1 MENIFN
7 KLMEQRIDYFK
18 TNFVNSAKELY
29 FKDGKLIHP
38 GEYGMAR
45 ETICENFIKE
55 FLPAIYNVG
64 SGFIINNKGEV
75 STQCDLVIYD
85 KEYTPLL
92 RDGFNKK
99 FYTAETCVAIG
110 EVKSVLSKDK
120 FKEALSKLAEISKM
134 RNMEIK
140 SGFIRRHYAN
150 DIAYNP
156 AGNPYDQWL
165 SFLICEKLDF
175 DISNIEN
182 EIDDFYVDID
192 YHNRCNMILSLNDG
206 LLTYYMA
213 TSVKEWK
220 TVTVQYALNGV
231 TKPLFI
237 ADANG
242 YVPCKL
248 FMSYLY
254 NSIVETT
261 VLHPDLVN
269 YIGSFEGQELRF
281 GQ

>member
-7 KLMEQRIDYFK
+7 KLMEQRIDFFK

-45 ETICENFIKE
+45 ETICKNFIKE
-55 FLPAIYNVG
+55 FLPGIYDVG

-92 RDGFNKK
+92 KDGVNKK
-99 FYTAETCVAIG
+99 FYIAETCVAIG
-110 EVKSVLSKDK
+110 EVKSILSKDK
-120 FKEALSKLAEISKM
+120 FKEALGKLAEISKM
-134 RNMEIK
+134 RELEIK
-140 SGFIRRHYAN
+140 SGFIRRHYTR

-156 AGNPYDQWL
+156 AGNPYDQWF
-165 SFLICEKLDF
+165 SFLICEKFDF

-182 EIDDFYVDID
+182 EIDEFYGDIE

-206 LLTYYMA
+206 LLTYFA
-213 TSVKEWK
+213 ETLAKERK
-220 TVTVQYALNGV
+220 TVTIQYPLKGV

-237 ADANG
+237 TGEKG

-254 NSIVETT
+254 NSITETT
-261 VLHPDLVN
+261 IIHPDLVN
-269 YIGSFEGQELRF
+269 YIGNFEGQELRF
-281 GQ
+281 SK